1 MEDALSAKRLDI
13 QEAME
18 GKEMQTAVTYWAVDS
33 KSWSELLKVA
43 IAVWE
48 SICYSFL
55 GRGLDRKGRRE
66 KGSQG
71 EMKSYLLFLFFPTP
85 VLAERH

>member
-33 KSWSELLKVA
+33 KSWSELLKSCHSRVGKHLLLLP
-43 IAVWE
+43 WE
-48 SICYSFL
+48 
-55 GRGLDRKGRRE
+55 G
-66 KGSQG
+66 
-71 EMKSYLLFLFFPTP
+71 
-85 VLAERH
+85 A